1 MLIKNFSIKRL
12 SKKLNYVKV
21 GPFLIIKQTRPVNYR
36 VVLLSNI
43 RKH

>member
-1 MLIKNFSIKRL
+1 MLIKNFNIKRL

-21 GPFLIIKQTRPVNYR
+21 GPFLIIKQTGPVNYR
-36 VVLLSNI
+36 VILLSDT